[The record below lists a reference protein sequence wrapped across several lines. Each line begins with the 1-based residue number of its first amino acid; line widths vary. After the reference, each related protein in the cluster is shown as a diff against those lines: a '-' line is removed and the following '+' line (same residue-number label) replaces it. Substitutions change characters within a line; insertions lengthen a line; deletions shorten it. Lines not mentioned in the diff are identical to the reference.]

1 MIDGHAHAEVGGP
14 LRANGEALGQTSAG
28 NSQGVG
34 AGRLAPTK
42 AEKLG
47 PARAPGLAHANAGK
61 LERLLRPNPFSGD
74 LGEMSAD
81 MAEALAAPDPGSSI
95 KGIVAALTDGRVLV
109 PALPHEHPGR
119 TEDGGIAEH
128 VSEPDPTAGAVAEAA
143 TLSVR
148 IPGGRFAMP
157 VFSCAER
164 LVACYPGAR
173 PIPVLGR
180 DIAPRALM
188 ASGVLALDPRE
199 RSGEGCIAL
208 GRSAVASVAAGQEWV
223 APWDDPRVLDGF
235 EEALADGGHS
245 AHVDLTPT
253 RSGIIRLYVRIEATT
268 EAEAYNAVTTV
279 VSAAENNPYLRAHLD
294 VVEIVPMSA
303 NSHG

>member
-28 NSQGVG
+28 NSQDVG

-128 VSEPDPTAGAVAEAA
+128 VSEPDPTAGGSDSFGAYSGRTFRHAGFLLCRKACGMLPRCAA
-143 TLSVR
+143 HS
-148 IPGGRFAMP
+148 
-157 VFSCAER
+157 
-164 LVACYPGAR
+164 
-173 PIPVLGR
+173 
-180 DIAPRALM
+180 RAW
-188 ASGVLALDPRE
+188 A
-199 RSGEGCIAL
+199 
-208 GRSAVASVAAGQEWV
+208 
-223 APWDDPRVLDGF
+223 
-235 EEALADGGHS
+235 
-245 AHVDLTPT
+245 
-253 RSGIIRLYVRIEATT
+253 
-268 EAEAYNAVTTV
+268 
-279 VSAAENNPYLRAHLD
+279 
-294 VVEIVPMSA
+294 
-303 NSHG
+303 

>member
-28 NSQGVG
+28 NSQDVG

-180 DIAPRALM
+180 HCPEGSYGIRRSRSRSARTQWRRVHSPGTECGRLRGRRAR
-188 ASGVLALDPRE
+188 V
-199 RSGEGCIAL
+199 GCPV
-208 GRSAVASVAAGQEWV
+208 GRSAS
-223 APWDDPRVLDGF
+223 P
-235 EEALADGGHS
+235 
-245 AHVDLTPT
+245 
-253 RSGIIRLYVRIEATT
+253 
-268 EAEAYNAVTTV
+268 
-279 VSAAENNPYLRAHLD
+279 
-294 VVEIVPMSA
+294 
-303 NSHG
+303 